1 MNRISFMIGF
11 YCVVATVHASD
22 HITENASG
30 NALQDQAFVDG
41 VIKNITTIL
50 GVLDLLKH
58 EVISINDRL
67 AHMSVRVALL
77 ENLEMNTQD
86 DLSEGEIRR
95 SISVDSNQLLASC
108 HVRKRAS
115 TMNSSYCSSCDDE
128 RSRSVDSLDKL
139 PPFGKLRRIH
149 KFHHNLH
156 KVDQKK
162 LHDSPTIS
170 EESSDEF

>member
-1 MNRISFMIGF
+1 MIGF

-30 NALQDQAFVDG
+30 NALQDQAVIDG

-67 AHMSVRVALL
+67 AHISVRVALL
-77 ENLEMNTQD
+77 ENPEMNTQD
-86 DLSEGEIRR
+86 DVSQRAVKR
-95 SISVDSNQLLASC
+95 SVSVDSDQLLASRR
-108 HVRKRAS
+108 VRKRAS
-115 TMNSSYCSSCDDE
+115 TMTSSYCSSCDDE
-128 RSRSVDSLDKL
+128 RSMSVDSLDKL
-139 PPFGKLRRIH
+139 PAFGGLRRIN

-156 KVDQKK
+156 KVDQKN
-162 LHDSPTIS
+162 LHDSPKIS